1 MPPKLRRPAAA
12 KPKAAGRRRVGRK
25 RPGAAVEEDPEG
37 EKGSVID
44 CAALSLEQCRAMK
57 ELEIID
63 GSYWEAPVKAALR
76 VKEVRMRDGQLY
88 LQAQALGTQNEDLL
102 KLATGRPNQTVEAHL
117 CPRDCAGSPHEEGL
131 LHARKVRLLGPH
143 REGWMSNLV
152 PDGNAGPPEDELE
165 ELRRDRDRVGRRPQ
179 REDDRGGHRVSE
191 SPPRDKP
198 KDKKRRSRSR
208 RRRSDRLKFEAKK
221 DINVVLGS
229 TGADPDPK
237 VRKRFRRKAT
247 KLARRKS
254 KESKGESSAT
264 TSEDSSVDSGD
275 RTIFGSANRV
285 HSIGRRLPGVLL
297 TAALE
302 EATEALV
309 THEGGV
315 TIPRRAVSPLCSAG
329 TTASSWRPG

>member
-102 KLATGRPNQTVEAHL
+102 KLATGRPNQTVEVHL

-221 DINVVLGS
+221 DIKVVLGS

-237 VRKRFRRKAT
+237 VRKRFRR
-247 KLARRKS
+247 
-254 KESKGESSAT
+254 
-264 TSEDSSVDSGD
+264 
-275 RTIFGSANRV
+275 
-285 HSIGRRLPGVLL
+285 
-297 TAALE
+297 
-302 EATEALV
+302 
-309 THEGGV
+309 
-315 TIPRRAVSPLCSAG
+315 
-329 TTASSWRPG
+329 